1 MDEEVKCPVDA
12 WPWDGERE
20 TCPNCDFPIARFKD
34 LLAGKRVVYEEK
46 LKPTFDDLVKKH
58 TEVYEARKAEK
69 LLEGDVVL
77 GVVTNVEAEIIID
90 GKVVGKTEGK
100 YLALENLVSGKH
112 IVEARSA
119 YSYGRAEVELAHKDA
134 KRVEITLEPLKGDL
148 RVLSEVVDVEV
159 EVEGKR
165 YRPPVVIRGLSAGWK
180 DVAVCRGKTEFL
192 TDVEVLPDRV
202 ADLMITKASVNWHT
216 IKNTILGVIE
226 DVDDETKIVVG
237 LIFFCAIGG
246 AILGA
251 TGFGG
256 AFSGVVSGAIAGVLW
271 CVNFAIWGQLINEYL
286 FEIEPKSK
294 ILTVIW
300 WIIEMVVFI
309 VVIVGPLFA
318 IKGLI
323 ISIFLGAVI
332 LMILKGI

>member
-119 YSYGRAEVELAHKDA
+119 YSYGRAEVELAPKDA

-180 DVAVCRGKTEFL
+180 DVAVYRGKAKFL

-226 DVDDETKIVVG
+226 DVDDETKIMVG

-251 TGFGG
+251 TGSGG

-271 CVNFAIWGQLINEYL
+271 GVNLVIWMSILLEN
-286 FEIEPKSK
+286 EPKSK

-300 WIIEMVVFI
+300 WIIAI
-309 VVIVGPLFA
+309 VVIVGPMLA

-323 ISIFLGAVI
+323 ISIILGAVI

>member
-69 LLEGDVVL
+69 SLEGDVVL
-77 GVVTNVEAEIIID
+77 GVVTNAEAEIIID

-119 YSYGRAEVELAHKDA
+119 YSYGRAEVNLEPKDA
-134 KRVEITLEPLKGDL
+134 KRVEIALEPLKGDL

-180 DVAVCRGKTEFL
+180 DVAVYRGKAKFL

-226 DVDDETKIVVG
+226 IEEVG
-237 LIFFCAIGG
+237 LIFYGAISGAILG

-251 TGFGG
+251 TGV

-271 CVNFAIWGQLINEYL
+271 CVNLEIWMEML
-286 FEIEPKSK
+286 KSK
-294 ILTVIW
+294 IPTVIR
-300 WIIEMVVFI
+300 WIIAI
-309 VVIVGPLFA
+309 VVIAGPALA
-318 IKGLI
+318 IKALALAI
-323 ISIFLGAVI
+323 KALRYFFPVTQVV
-332 LMILKGI
+332 LK